1 MQKFLLFA
9 FFSISFLFIQAQT
22 PTQNIKGK
30 VFDMDSKQ
38 PLVGATV
45 QLADTTLG
53 IGAMTDDNGDFRL
66 ENVPVG
72 RQTVLVEYLNYKS
85 YTSGEILLTSGK
97 ELELNIGMTEAI
109 TTTNAVVITASGDKV
124 SEKIKPNNE
133 FQTVSTRQ
141 VSMEQVMRQ
150 PTTFA
155 DPSRAMMATPGV
167 QQSRDYQND
176 IIIRGNASSGL
187 VWRLEG
193 IDIANPNHFG
203 RVGGS
208 GGTISIFS
216 LSLMGQSDFST
227 GAFAP
232 EYGNATSGV
241 FDMHFRNG
249 NTEKREYT
257 IRAGVIG
264 LDFATEGP
272 IKKGKSSYLVNYRY
286 STLALLG
293 KMGFK
298 LAYDNSTSAF
308 QDLSFNLHFKQGNKG
323 SFNLFGVGGISEIW
337 LTPPSDTAKWEKPIP
352 NFSDYYQ
359 SDYKTRTGSVGFNY
373 TYLLDEKSYLR
384 IVGVA
389 TANRITGAED
399 TLSWANTAIKGALS
413 RDDHTNGRYS
423 TTLSYNRKFSARTAL
438 RTGVFVSRLFFSSF
452 ASAYNRLE
460 KGTDTLQNAKGG
472 AWLIQPYAQGRYRIT
487 EKMTFTGGFHSMYFF
502 LNNTY
507 SLEPRAAISY
517 THNDKHSFSFAY
529 GLHGQTL
536 PIGTYFAEVKGQ
548 TGYPN
553 LSLKMQKAHHVV
565 AAYNLNLG
573 IATHIK
579 TETYYQYLF
588 NIPVYPSE
596 DSTYAVIND
605 RYGYGRGL
613 LVSEGKGQNY
623 GIDVTLEQFL
633 SKHAFFLISTSVYR
647 SQYQPLNGN
656 VYPTRYDSRFST
668 SSTIGKEFVF
678 KNGGAIETGARI
690 IYTGGLRYSP
700 VDSVLSYQ
708 TLSYI
713 ADPTRPYSL
722 QYPNYFR
729 IDSRVAYR
737 WSRPK
742 YAASVSLD
750 IQNLS
755 NHKNPMEQ
763 YWNPQT
769 KALAVRNGS
778 GIIAIV
784 TGMIDF

>member
-1 MQKFLLFA
+1 MQKFLFFA
-9 FFSISFLFIQAQT
+9 YLSISFLFTQAQT

-45 QLADTTLG
+45 QIADSLLG
-53 IGAMTDDNGDFRL
+53 IGAMTDDNGEFRL

-72 RQTVLVEYLNYKS
+72 RQTVLAEYLNYKNYS
-85 YTSGEILLTSGK
+85 SGEILLTSGK
-97 ELELNIGMTEAI
+97 ELELNIAMTEAI
-109 TTTNAVVITASGDKV
+109 ASTNAVVITANGDKV
-124 SEKIKPNNE
+124 SEKVKPNNE

-176 IIIRGNASSGL
+176 IVIRGNASSGL

-208 GGTISIFS
+208 GGSISIFS

-249 NTEKREYT
+249 NSEKREYT
-257 IRAGVIG
+257 FRAGFIG

-272 IKKGKSSYLVNYRY
+272 IQKGKSSYLVNYRY
-286 STLALLG
+286 STLGLLG
-293 KMGFK
+293 KLGFR
-298 LAYDNSTSAF
+298 LAYDNSSSTF

-323 SFNLFGVGGISEIW
+323 SLNVFGVGGISQIW
-337 LTPPSDTAKWEKPIP
+337 LTPSSDTTEWDKPIP
-352 NFSDYYQ
+352 KFSDYYM

-384 IVGVA
+384 VVGVA
-389 TANRITGAED
+389 TANRITGGED
-399 TLSWANTAIKGALS
+399 TISRLIVPYPLS
-413 RDDHTNGRYS
+413 RDDHTNGRYA
-423 TTLSYNRKFSARTAL
+423 TTVSYNRKFSARTAL
-438 RTGVFVSRLFFSSF
+438 RAGVFVNRLFFSSF
-452 ASAYNRLE
+452 ASVYNRVG
-460 KGTDTLQNAKGG
+460 KSTDTLQNAAGN
-472 AWLIQPYAQGRYRIT
+472 AWLIQPYAQIRYRIT
-487 EKMTFTGGFHSMYFF
+487 EKMTFTGGFHSLYFF

-507 SLEPRAAISY
+507 SFEPRAALAY
-517 THNDKHSFSFAY
+517 THNDKHSFTFAY

-536 PIGTYFAEVKGQ
+536 PIGTYFATVKGQ

-553 LSLKMQKAHHVV
+553 LSLKMQKAHHLV
-565 AAYNLNLG
+565 AGYNLNLG
-573 IATHIK
+573 LATHIK
-579 TETYYQYLF
+579 TEAYYQYLF
-588 NIPVYPSE
+588 NLPVSTNI
-596 DSTYAVIND
+596 DSTYAAIND
-605 RYGYGRGL
+605 RYGYGRGHL
-613 LVSEGKGQNY
+613 TSKGTGQNY
-623 GIDVTLEQFL
+623 GVDITLEQFL
-633 SKHAFFLISTSVYR
+633 SKHAFFLISTSLYK
-647 SQYQPLNGN
+647 SQYQPLNGIT
-656 VYPTRYDSRFST
+656 YSTRYDSRFST
-668 SSTIGKEFVF
+668 SSTLGKEFVF
-678 KNGGAIETGARI
+678 KNGGAIETGVRI

-700 VDSVLSYQ
+700 VDSVLSFQ
-708 TLSYI
+708 TLSYVSD
-713 ADPTRPYSL
+713 ATRPYTM

-729 IDSRVAYR
+729 TDARVAYR

-742 YAASVSLD
+742 YSASVSLD
-750 IQNLS
+750 IQNLTD
-755 NHKNPMEQ
+755 KTNPMEQ

-769 KALAVRNGS
+769 QSLAVRNGN

>member
-1 MQKFLLFA
+1 MQKILFLALI
-9 FFSISFLFIQAQT
+9 SISHLFTYAQS

-45 QLADTTLG
+45 QLADTLLA
-53 IGAMTDDNGDFRL
+53 IGALTDENGEFRL

-72 RQTVLVEYLNYKS
+72 RQTILADYIGYKS
-85 YTSGEILLTSGK
+85 YSSGEILLTSGK

-109 TTTNAVVITASGDKV
+109 ATTNAVVITANGDKV
-124 SEKIKPNNE
+124 GEKVKPNNE

-141 VSMEQVMRQ
+141 VSIEQVMRQ

-176 IIIRGNASSGL
+176 IIIRGNSSSGL

-249 NTEKREYT
+249 NSEKREYT

-272 IKKGKSSYLVNYRY
+272 IQKGKSSYLVNYRY

-293 KMGFK
+293 KVGFK
-298 LAYDNSTSAF
+298 LAYDNSTSVF

-323 SFNLFGVGGISEIW
+323 SLNVFGVGGISEIW
-337 LTPPSDTAKWEKPIP
+337 LTPPADTNKWEKPIP
-352 NFSDYYQ
+352 KFSDYYM

-399 TLSWANTAIKGALS
+399 TVSRLMTPYPLS
-413 RDDHTNGRYS
+413 RDDHTNGRYA
-423 TTLSYNRKFSARTAL
+423 TTISYNRKFSARTAF
-438 RTGVFVSRLFFSSF
+438 RAGIFVNRLFFNSF
-452 ASAYNRLE
+452 ASVYDRMTKETL
-460 KGTDTLQNAKGG
+460 TLQNGKGS
-472 AWLIQPYAQGRYRIT
+472 AWLIQPYAQVRYRIT
-487 EKMTFTGGFHSMYFF
+487 EKLTFTGGFHSLYFF

-507 SLEPRAAISY
+507 SLEPRAAIAY
-517 THNDKHSFSFAY
+517 THNEHHSFTFAY

-536 PIGTYFAEVKGQ
+536 PIGTYYAIVKGQ
-548 TGYPN
+548 TGSPN

-565 AAYNLNLG
+565 GGYNLNLG
-573 IATHIK
+573 AATHIK
-579 TETYYQYLF
+579 AEGYFQYLYNLPVSA
-588 NIPVYPSE
+588 NI
-596 DSTYAVIND
+596 DSTYAALND

-613 LVSEGKGQNY
+613 LVSKGTGQNY
-623 GIDVTLEQFL
+623 GIDLTFEQFL
-633 SKHAFFLISTSVYR
+633 SKHAFFLISTSVYK
-647 SQYQPLNGN
+647 SQYQPLNRKT
-656 VYPTRYDSRFST
+656 YSTRYDSRFST
-668 SSTIGKEFVF
+668 SSTLGKEFVF

-690 IYTGGLRYSP
+690 TYTGGLRYSP
-700 VDSVLSYQ
+700 ADIVLSKK
-708 TLSYI
+708 TMSYI
-713 ADPTRPYSL
+713 ADASQPNASM
-722 QYPNYFR
+722 YPNYFR
-729 IDSRVAYR
+729 IDTRVAYR

-742 YAASVSLD
+742 YSASVSLD
-750 IQNLS
+750 IQNLTARM
-755 NHKNPMEQ
+755 NPMEY

-769 KALAVRNGS
+769 QALAVRNGS

-784 TGMIDF
+784 TGMVDF

>member
-1 MQKFLLFA
+1 MQKILFISLILL
-9 FFSISFLFIQAQT
+9 SFLSTQAQS

-38 PLVGATV
+38 ALEGATV
-45 QLADTTLG
+45 MLADTALG
-53 IGAMTDDNGDFRL
+53 IGTFTDENGEFRL
-66 ENVPVG
+66 DNVPVG
-72 RQTVLVEYLNYKS
+72 RQIVLAEYLNYKPYS
-85 YTSGEILLTSGK
+85 SGEILLTSGK
-97 ELELNIGMTEAI
+97 ELELNIGMIEAI
-109 TTTNAVVITASGDKV
+109 GSTNAVVIKANGDKV
-124 SEKIKPNNE
+124 NDKVKPNNE
-133 FQTVSTRQ
+133 FATVSTRQ
-141 VSMEQVMRQ
+141 VSIEQVMRQ

-176 IIIRGNASSGL
+176 IVIRGNASSGL

-249 NTEKREYT
+249 NNEKREYT

-272 IKKGKSSYLVNYRY
+272 IQKNKSSYLVNYRY

-293 KMGFK
+293 KVGFR
-298 LAYDNSTSAF
+298 LAYDNSTSTF

-323 SFNLFGVGGISEIW
+323 SLNVFGVGGISEVW
-337 LTPPSDTAKWEKPIP
+337 LTPPSDTSKWEKPIP
-352 NFSDYYQ
+352 KFSDYYK
-359 SDYKTRTGSVGFNY
+359 SDYKTRTGAVGFNY
-373 TYLLDEKSYLR
+373 TYLLDDKSYLR
-384 IVGVA
+384 VVGVA

-399 TLSWANTAIKGALS
+399 TISTAIVPYPLS
-413 RDDHTNGRYS
+413 RDDHTNGRYA
-423 TTLSYNRKFSARTAL
+423 TTISYNRKFSARTAL
-438 RTGVFVSRLFFSSF
+438 RAGVFVNRLFYNSFSSV
-452 ASAYNRLE
+452 YNRLAKE
-460 KGTDTLQNAKGG
+460 TDTLQLAKGG
-472 AWLIQPYAQGRYRIT
+472 AWLVQPYAQVRYRVT
-487 EKMTFTGGFHSMYFF
+487 EKLTFTGGFHSLYFF

-507 SLEPRAAISY
+507 SLEPRAALSY
-517 THNDKHSFSFAY
+517 VMNEKHSFTFAY

-536 PIGTYFAEVKGQ
+536 PIGTYFATTKGIS
-548 TGYPN
+548 GYPN
-553 LSLKMQKAHHVV
+553 LHLKMQKAHHLV
-565 AAYNLNLG
+565 AGYNVNIG
-573 IATHIK
+573 VATHIK
-579 TETYYQYLF
+579 AEGYYQYLYNLPVSA
-588 NIPVYPSE
+588 NI
-596 DSTYAVIND
+596 DSTYAAIND

-613 LVSEGKGQNY
+613 LVSKGTGQNY
-623 GIDVTLEQFL
+623 GIDLTLEQFL
-633 SKHAFFLISTSVYR
+633 SKHAFFLISGSIYK

-656 VYPTRYDSRFST
+656 TYSTRYDSRFST
-668 SSTIGKEFVF
+668 SSTLGKEFVF
-678 KNGGAIETGARI
+678 KNGGAIEAGARI
-690 IYTGGLRYSP
+690 IYTGGLRYTAA
-700 VDSVLSYQ
+700 DSLLSKQ

-713 ADPTRPYSL
+713 GDATNPYTRMF
-722 QYPNYFR
+722 PNYFR
-729 IDSRVAYR
+729 VDTRVAYR

-742 YAASVSLD
+742 YSASVSLD
-750 IQNLS
+750 IQNLT
-755 NHKNPMEQ
+755 NHLNPMEY

-769 KALAVRNGS
+769 KSLGVRYGS

>member
-1 MQKFLLFA
+1 MHKVIL
-9 FFSISFLFIQAQT
+9 FSIFSGIFFYLQAQS

-30 VFDMDSKQ
+30 VFDIDSKQ

-45 QLADTTLG
+45 MLADSVLG

-72 RQTVLVEYLNYKS
+72 RQTILAEYLNYKS
-85 YTSGEILLTSGK
+85 YSSGEILLTSGK

-109 TTTNAVVITASGDKV
+109 SSTSAVVITATGDKV
-124 SEKIKPNNE
+124 SEKVKPNNE

-141 VSMEQVMRQ
+141 VSIEQVMRQ

-208 GGTISIFS
+208 GGSISIFS

-272 IKKGKSSYLVNYRY
+272 IKKGKSSYLMNYRY
-286 STLALLG
+286 STLALLRQA
-293 KMGFK
+293 GFQ
-298 LAYDNSTSAF
+298 LAYDNSSSGF

-323 SFNLFGVGGISEIW
+323 SLNLFGVGGISQIW
-337 LTPPSDTAKWEKPIP
+337 LTPPKDTAEWDKPIP
-352 NFSDYYQ
+352 NFSDYYM
-359 SDYKTRTGSVGFNY
+359 SDYKTRTGSIGFNY

-384 IVGVA
+384 VVGVA

-399 TLSWANTAIKGALS
+399 TLSKLIVPFSIS
-413 RDDHTNGRYS
+413 RDDHTSGRYA
-423 TTLSYNRKFSARTAL
+423 TTISYNRKFSARTAL
-438 RTGVFVSRLFFSSF
+438 RAGVFVNRLFFNSF
-452 ASAYNRLE
+452 ASVYNRVS
-460 KGTDTLQNAKGG
+460 KTTDTLQNAKGG
-472 AWLIQPYAQGRYRIT
+472 AWLIQPYAQIRYRIT
-487 EKMTFTGGFHSMYFF
+487 EKLTFTGGFHSLYFF
-502 LNNTY
+502 LNDTY
-507 SLEPRAAISY
+507 SFEPRAALAY
-517 THNDKHSFSFAY
+517 NMNEKQSFTFAY

-536 PIGTYFAEVKGQ
+536 PIGTYFAYVKGQ
-548 TGYPN
+548 KDYPN
-553 LSLKMQKAHHVV
+553 LSLKMQKAHHLV
-565 AAYNLNLG
+565 AGYNLNLG

-579 TETYYQYLF
+579 TEAYYQYLY
-588 NIPVYPSE
+588 NLPVSINP
-596 DSTYAVIND
+596 DSTYAAIND
-605 RYGYGRGL
+605 RYGYGRGIL
-613 LVSEGKGQNY
+613 TSQGTGQNY
-623 GIDVTLEQFL
+623 GVDITLEQFL
-633 SKHAFFLISTSVYR
+633 SKHAFFLISTSLYH
-647 SQYQPLNGN
+647 SQYQPLNTQT
-656 VYPTRYDSRFST
+656 YSTRYDSRFST
-668 SSTIGKEFVF
+668 SATIGKEFVF
-678 KNGGAIETGARI
+678 KNGAAIEAGLRI
-690 IYTGGLRYSP
+690 VYTGGLRYSE
-700 VDSVLSYQ
+700 VDTVLSYQ
-708 TLSYI
+708 VLAYV
-713 ADPTRPYSL
+713 ADQSNPYTL

-742 YAASVSLD
+742 YSASVSLD
-750 IQNLS
+750 IQNLT
-755 NHKNPMEQ
+755 NKKNPMEL

-769 KALAVRNGS
+769 QGLVFRNGN
-778 GIIAIV
+778 GFLPII
-784 TGMIDF
+784 TFMMDF